1 MKQDILLVE
10 DDRSLNRAVSL
21 KLRREGYE
29 VKTAFTLKQ
38 ACELCRAEMPAFII
52 CDIGL
57 PDGSGLDL
65 CTDLREA
72 GHDIMFL
79 FLTAFD
85 TEIDIS
91 QRKRLWT
98 LPRA

>member
-29 VKTAFTLKQ
+29 VKTEFTLKQ

-91 QRKRLWT
+91 QRKRQ
-98 LPRA
+98 